1 MKKEQNRNNKEQ
13 RIKFDTLSQ
22 ELSQD
27 ESVKEDNFS
36 QEESAIMNQLLQ
48 EILKNEF
55 SCEIP
60 EDFADRVC
68 NKIEKRSF
76 LREGI
81 EKHLLMALGFLG
93 IPGIAIGLL
102 YHTKSSLYAP
112 ISEFLIEFKWPL
124 LFGLFCLAAIQMADL
139 YLVKSKKEIKD

>member
-13 RIKFDTLSQ
+13 RIKFDTLLQ
-22 ELSQD
+22 ELSQV
-27 ESVKEDNFS
+27 ERIKEDNFS
-36 QEESAIMNQLLQ
+36 LEESAIVDQLLQ
-48 EILKNEF
+48 ENLRNEF
-55 SCEIP
+55 SYEIP

-68 NKIEKRSF
+68 DKIEERSF

-81 EKHLLMALGFLG
+81 EKHLLMTLGFLG

-112 ISEFLIEFKWPL
+112 ISEFLVEFKWPL

-139 YLVKSKKEIKD
+139 YLVKSKEKIN